1 MMAYKTV
8 NPYTGE
14 EIKSFDEIS
23 KHALDGKLQDA
34 ATCFE
39 TWRNK
44 SFDDRKKIIQK
55 VADLMRE
62 RSDEL
67 AGLITLEMGKRI
79 KESKGEVELSASI
92 YEYYATNAEQFLAD
106 TALSPE
112 KGSAYIRK
120 EPIGVLLGIEP
131 WNYPYYQVARFA
143 APNIMA
149 GNCIMLKHASNVPQ
163 CALAIEKL
171 FTDAGASAGLYTNL
185 FISADKINDLLANPI
200 IKAVSLTGS
209 EGAGA
214 SVAAAAGK
222 NLKKSVLELGGS
234 DPFIVLDDAEID
246 KTVKWAVYGRMQNC
260 GQACTAAKRFIVMD
274 KVYDEFLE
282 KFKAVVENM
291 QPGDPM
297 LEATKLGPLSSKT
310 ALEDLEEQVHKS
322 VKAGAKLITG
332 GKRFDMPGYFMQP
345 TILTDIPKDAVAFS
359 EELFGPVASVYR
371 VSSEDEVVDLANA
384 TRFGLGGAIFTA
396 DEKRG
401 QKLAERIHTGMVFIN
416 HPTGSQ
422 PDLPFGG
429 TNQSGYGRELS
440 SLGIDEFLNKKLVR
454 ISDIDDK

>member
-1 MMAYKTV
+1 MAYKTV
-8 NPYTGE
+8 NPFTGE
-14 EIKSFDEIS
+14 ELKTFEEITNDS
-23 KHALDGKLQDA
+23 LNTKLQKA
-34 ATCFE
+34 EACFE
-39 TWRNK
+39 TWRK
-44 SFDDRKKIIQK
+44 YSFADRKKVMQK
-55 VADLMRE
+55 VAALMRE

-67 AGLITLEMGKRI
+67 AALITLEMGKRI

-92 YEYYATNAEQFLAD
+92 YDYYATHAADFLAD
-106 TALSPE
+106 QPLSPE
-112 KGSAYIRK
+112 KGSAYVRK
-120 EPIGVLLGIEP
+120 DPIGVLLGIEP

-143 APNIMA
+143 APNSMA

-171 FTDAGASAGLYTNL
+171 FTDAGAPAGLYTNL
-185 FISADKINDLLANPI
+185 FISTDKIEDLIANPV

-209 EGAGA
+209 EKAGA

-234 DPFIVLDDAEID
+234 DPFIVLEDAEID

-260 GQACTAAKRFIVMD
+260 GQACIAAKRFIVMD

-282 KFKAVVENM
+282 KFKAGLEKM
-291 QPGDPM
+291 KPGDPM
-297 LEATKLGPLSSKT
+297 QEATTLGPLSSES
-310 ALEDLEEQVHKS
+310 ALEDLEEQVRKS
-322 VKAGAKLITG
+322 VDAGAKLLTG
-332 GKRFDMPGYFMQP
+332 GKRYDMKGYFMQP
-345 TILTDIPKDAVAFS
+345 TILTDIPENAEAYH

-371 VSSEDEVVDLANA
+371 VRSEDEAVALANA
-384 TRFGLGGAIFTA
+384 TRFGLGGAIFTK

-401 QKLAERIHTGMVFIN
+401 QKLADRLNTGMVFIN

-440 SLGIDEFLNKKLVR
+440 EFGIDEFLNKKLVR
-454 ISDIDDK
+454 TSDIDDK

>member
-1 MMAYKTV
+1 MAYKTV
-8 NPYTGE
+8 NPFTGE
-14 EIKSFDEIS
+14 QIKSFDEIS
-23 KHALDGKLQDA
+23 EKELGDKLKKSEA
-34 ATCFE
+34 CFKS
-39 TWRNK
+39 WRNI
-44 SFDDRKKIIQK
+44 SFEDRKKIVQK

-67 AGLITLEMGKRI
+67 AELITLEMGKRI

-92 YEYYATNAEQFLAD
+92 YEYYATNAREFLKD
-106 TALSPE
+106 EKLSPE
-112 KGSAYIRK
+112 KGTAFIRK

-171 FTDAGASAGLYTNL
+171 FADAGAPEGLYTNL
-185 FISADKINDLLANPI
+185 FIGTDNIEDLIANPI
-200 IKAVSLTGS
+200 IKGVSLTGS
-209 EGAGA
+209 EAAGA
-214 SVAAAAGK
+214 SVAAIAGK

-234 DPFIVLDDAEID
+234 DPFIVLEDAELD

-274 KVYDEFLE
+274 KVYDEFVE
-282 KFKAVVENM
+282 KFKAAVESM

-297 LEATKLGPLSSKT
+297 LEATKLGPLSSKS
-310 ALEDLEEQVHKS
+310 ALEGLEEQVKKS
-322 VKAGAKLITG
+322 VKSGAKLITG
-332 GKRFDMPGYFMQP
+332 GERIDRQGFFMQP
-345 TILTDIPKDAVAFS
+345 TILTEIPKDAEAYS
-359 EELFGPVASVYR
+359 EELFGPVASIYK
-371 VSSEDEVVDLANA
+371 VSSEDEAVEIANA
-384 TRFGLGGAIFTA
+384 TRFGLGGAIFSG
-396 DEKRG
+396 DENRA
-401 QKLAERIHTGMVFIN
+401 QKLAARINTGMVFIN

-440 SLGIDEFLNKKLVR
+440 SLGIDEFINKKLIR
-454 ISDIDDK
+454 TSDINDR

>member
-1 MMAYKTV
+1 MAYKTV
-8 NPYTGE
+8 NPFTEEELKTFE
-14 EIKSFDEIS
+14 EITNDS
-23 KHALDGKLQDA
+23 LNTKLQKA
-34 ATCFE
+34 EACFE
-39 TWRNK
+39 TWRK
-44 SFDDRKKIIQK
+44 YSFADRKKVMQK
-55 VADLMRE
+55 VAALMRE

-67 AGLITLEMGKRI
+67 AALITLEMGKRI

-92 YEYYATNAEQFLAD
+92 YDYYATHAADFLAD
-106 TALSPE
+106 QPLSPE
-112 KGSAYIRK
+112 KGSAYVRK
-120 EPIGVLLGIEP
+120 DPIGVLLGIEP

-143 APNIMA
+143 APNSMA

-171 FTDAGASAGLYTNL
+171 FTDAGAPAGLYTNL
-185 FISADKINDLLANPI
+185 FISTDKIEDLIANPV

-209 EGAGA
+209 EKAGA

-234 DPFIVLDDAEID
+234 DPFIVLEDAEID

-260 GQACTAAKRFIVMD
+260 GQACIAAKRFIVMD

-282 KFKAVVENM
+282 KFKTGLEKM
-291 QPGDPM
+291 KPGDPM
-297 LEATKLGPLSSKT
+297 QEATTLGPLSSES
-310 ALEDLEEQVHKS
+310 ALEGLEEQVRKS
-322 VKAGAKLITG
+322 VDAGAKLLTG
-332 GKRFDMPGYFMQP
+332 GKRYDMKGYFMQP
-345 TILTDIPKDAVAFS
+345 TILTDIPENAEAYH

-371 VSSEDEVVDLANA
+371 VRSEDEAVALANA
-384 TRFGLGGAIFTA
+384 TRFGLGGAIFTK

-401 QKLAERIHTGMVFIN
+401 QKLADRLNTGMVFIN

-440 SLGIDEFLNKKLVR
+440 EFGIDEFLNKKLVR
-454 ISDIDDK
+454 TSDIDDK

>member
-1 MMAYKTV
+1 MAYKTV
-8 NPYTGE
+8 NPFTGKEVKTFNEINTAELE
-14 EIKSFDEIS
+14 E
-23 KHALDGKLQDA
+23 KLQQA

-39 TWRNK
+39 TWRNTP
-44 SFDDRKKIIQK
+44 FNERKKIIQK
-55 VADLMRE
+55 VSDLLRE
-62 RSDEL
+62 RSGEL
-67 AGLITLEMGKRI
+67 ATLITLEMGKRI
-79 KESKGEVELSASI
+79 KESKAEVELSASI
-92 YEYYATNAEQFLAD
+92 YEYYAANAEDFLAD
-106 TALSPE
+106 TPLAP
-112 KGSAYIRK
+112 KAGSAYIRK

-131 WNYPYYQVARFA
+131 WNFPYYQVARVA

-149 GNCIMLKHASNVPQ
+149 GNCLMLKHASNVPQ

-171 FTDAGASAGLYTNL
+171 FTDAGAPAGLYTNL
-185 FISADKINDLLANPI
+185 FISSDKINDLLANPI

-234 DPFIVLDDAEID
+234 DPFIVLEDAEMD
-246 KTVKWAVYGRMQNC
+246 KTVKWAVSGRMQNC

-282 KFKAVVENM
+282 KFKATIEKM
-291 QPGDPM
+291 EPGDPM
-297 LEATKLGPLSSKT
+297 LETTKLGPLSSET
-310 ALEDLEEQVHKS
+310 ALEDLEEQVEKS
-322 VKAGAKLITG
+322 VKAGAKIVTG

-345 TILTDIPKDAVAFS
+345 TILTDIPKDSVAFS
-359 EELFGPVASVYR
+359 EELFGPVASIYR
-371 VSSEDEVVDLANA
+371 VSSEEEAVELANA

-401 QKLAERIHTGMVFIN
+401 QKLAESIHTGMVFIN

-429 TNQSGYGRELS
+429 TNHSGYGRELS
-440 SLGIDEFLNKKLVR
+440 SLGIDEFLNKKLIR
-454 ISDIDDK
+454 TSDINDQ

>member
-1 MMAYKTV
+1 MAYKTV
-8 NPYTGE
+8 NPFTGE
-14 EIKSFDEIS
+14 EVKSFNEIS
-23 KHALDGKLQDA
+23 TAELDEKIQQA

-39 TWRNK
+39 TWRNT
-44 SFDDRKKIIQK
+44 SFNERKKIIQK

-67 AGLITLEMGKRI
+67 ATLITLEMGKRI

-92 YEYYATNAEQFLAD
+92 YEYYATNAEDFLAD
-106 TALSPE
+106 TPLAP
-112 KGSAYIRK
+112 KAGSAYIRK

-131 WNYPYYQVARFA
+131 WNFPYYQVARVA

-149 GNCIMLKHASNVPQ
+149 GNCLMLKHASNVPQ

-171 FTDAGASAGLYTNL
+171 FTDAGAPAGLYSNL
-185 FISADKINDLLANPI
+185 FIGSDKINDLLANPV

-234 DPFIVLDDAEID
+234 DPFIVLEDAEMD
-246 KTVKWAVYGRMQNC
+246 KTVRWAVTGRMQNC

-282 KFKAVVENM
+282 KFKATIEKM
-291 QPGDPM
+291 EPGDPM

-310 ALEDLEEQVHKS
+310 ALEDLLEQVDKS
-322 VKAGAKLITG
+322 IKAGATLITG

-345 TILTDIPKDAVAFS
+345 TILTDIPKDSVAYS
-359 EELFGPVASVYR
+359 EELFGPVASIYR
-371 VSSEDEVVDLANA
+371 VNSEDEAVALANA

-440 SLGIDEFLNKKLVR
+440 SLGIEEFLNKKLVR
-454 ISDIDDK
+454 TSDINDK

>member
-1 MMAYKTV
+1 MAYKTV

-14 EIKSFDEIS
+14 SIKSFDEIS
-23 KHALDGKLQDA
+23 KEALKEKLQKA
-34 ATCFE
+34 AACFE
-39 TWRNK
+39 AWRNN
-44 SFDDRKKIIQK
+44 SFDERKKIVQK

-67 AGLITLEMGKRI
+67 AQLITLEMGKRI

-92 YEYYATNAEQFLAD
+92 YEYYATNAAEFLAD
-106 TALSPE
+106 KPLSPE
-112 KGSAYIRK
+112 KGSAYVRK

-171 FTDAGASAGLYTNL
+171 FTDAGAPEGLYTNL
-185 FISADKINDLLANPI
+185 FISTDKIEDLIADPI
-200 IKAVSLTGS
+200 IRGVSLTGS

-234 DPFIVLDDAEID
+234 DPFIVLEDAEMD

-274 KVYDEFLE
+274 RVYDEFLQ
-282 KFKAVVENM
+282 KFKGALESM
-291 QPGDPM
+291 EPGDPM
-297 LEATKLGPLSSKT
+297 QEATKLGPLSSKS
-310 ALEDLEEQVHKS
+310 ALEDLEEQVDKS
-322 VKAGAKLITG
+322 VKAGAKLATG
-332 GKRFDMPGYFMQP
+332 GKRFNRQGYFMQP
-345 TILTDIPKDAVAFS
+345 TILTDIPKDAEAYH

-371 VSSEDEVVDLANA
+371 VSSEDEAVALANA

-396 DEKRG
+396 DERRG
-401 QKLAERIHTGMVFIN
+401 QKLAERINTGMVFIN

-454 ISDIDDK
+454 TSDINDR

>member
-1 MMAYKTV
+1 MAYKTV

-14 EIKSFDEIS
+14 TIKSFDEIT
-23 KHALDGKLQDA
+23 KEALHEKIQKA
-34 ATCFE
+34 AACFE
-39 TWRNK
+39 AWRK
-44 SFDDRKKIIQK
+44 TSFEERKKIIQK

-67 AGLITLEMGKRI
+67 AALITLEMGKRI

-92 YEYYATNAEQFLAD
+92 YEYYATNAEEFLAD
-106 TALSPE
+106 TPLTPQ

-143 APNIMA
+143 APNVMA

-163 CALAIEKL
+163 CALAIQQL
-171 FTDAGASAGLYTNL
+171 FDDAGAPAGLYSNL
-185 FISADKINDLLANPI
+185 FITSDKINDLLANPV

-234 DPFIVLDDAEID
+234 DPFIVLEDAEMD
-246 KTVKWAVYGRMQNC
+246 KTVNWAVYGRMQNC

-274 KVYDEFLE
+274 TVYDEFLE
-282 KFKAVVENM
+282 KFKAALETM
-291 QPGDPM
+291 TPGDPM
-297 LEATKLGPLSSKT
+297 LEATTLGPLSSKT
-310 ALEDLEEQVHKS
+310 ALEDLEKQVEKS
-322 VKAGAKLITG
+322 VKAGAKIATG
-332 GKRFDMPGYFMQP
+332 GKRFDMEGYFMQP
-345 TILTDIPKDAVAFS
+345 TILTDIPEDAEAYS

-371 VSSEDEVVDLANA
+371 VSSEDEAVELANA
-384 TRFGLGGAIFTA
+384 TRFGLGGAIFTR
-396 DEKRG
+396 DENRG
-401 QKLAERIHTGMVFIN
+401 HKLAERIHTGMVFIN

-440 SLGIDEFLNKKLVR
+440 SLGIDEFINKKLVR
-454 ISDIDDK
+454 TSDINDK

>member
-1 MMAYKTV
+1 MAYNTV

-14 EIKSFDEIS
+14 SLKSFDEIS
-23 KHALDGKLQDA
+23 KEALKEKLQKA
-34 ATCFE
+34 AACFE
-39 TWRNK
+39 TWRHN
-44 SFDDRKKIIQK
+44 SFDERKKIVQK

-67 AGLITLEMGKRI
+67 AKLITLEIGKRI

-92 YEYYATNAEQFLAD
+92 YEYYATNAANFLAD
-106 TALSPE
+106 EPLSPE
-112 KGSAYIRK
+112 KGSAHIRK

-171 FTDAGASAGLYTNL
+171 FTDAGAPQGLYTNL
-185 FISADKINDLLANPI
+185 FISTDKIENLIADPI
-200 IKAVSLTGS
+200 IRGVSLTGS

-222 NLKKSVLELGGS
+222 NLKKSILELGGS
-234 DPFIVLDDAEID
+234 DPFIVLEDAEMD

-274 KVYDEFLE
+274 KVYDEFLQ
-282 KFKAVVENM
+282 KFKGALESM
-291 QPGDPM
+291 EPGDPM
-297 LEATKLGPLSSKT
+297 QEATKLGPLSSKS
-310 ALEDLEEQVHKS
+310 ALEDLEEQVEKS
-322 VKAGAKLITG
+322 VKAGAKLATG
-332 GKRFDMPGYFMQP
+332 GKRFDRQGYFMQP
-345 TILTDIPKDAVAFS
+345 TILTDIPKDAEAYH

-371 VSSEDEVVDLANA
+371 VSSEDEAVVLANA

-401 QKLAERIHTGMVFIN
+401 QQLAERINTGMVFIN

-454 ISDIDDK
+454 TSDINDR

>member
-1 MMAYKTV
+1 MAYKTV
-8 NPYTGE
+8 NPCTGE
-14 EIKSFDEIS
+14 EVKSFDEIS
-23 KHALDGKLQDA
+23 KQALDGKLQKA
-34 ATCFE
+34 AACFE
-39 TWRNK
+39 TWRKN
-44 SFDDRKKIIQK
+44 SFDDRKKIVQK
-55 VADLMRE
+55 VADLMRG
-62 RSDEL
+62 RSGEL
-67 AGLITLEMGKRI
+67 AALITLEMGKRI
-79 KESKGEVELSASI
+79 KESKGEVELAASI
-92 YEYYATNAEQFLAD
+92 YEYYATHAEQFLAD
-106 TALSPE
+106 ETLTPE
-112 KGSAYIRK
+112 KGSAYVRK

-171 FTDAGASAGLYTNL
+171 FTDAGAPAGLYTNL
-185 FISADKINDLLANPI
+185 FISSDKINDLIADPV

-209 EGAGA
+209 EKAGA

-222 NLKKSVLELGGS
+222 HLKKSVLELGGS
-234 DPFIVLDDAEID
+234 DPFIVLEDAELD

-274 KVYDEFLE
+274 KVYVEFLE
-282 KFKAVVENM
+282 KFKVALEKM
-291 QPGDPM
+291 EPGDPM
-297 LEATKLGPLSSKT
+297 QEATELGPLSSKS
-310 ALEDLEEQVHKS
+310 ALEGLEKQVEKS
-322 VKAGAKLITG
+322 VKAGATLLTG
-332 GKRFDMPGYFMQP
+332 GKRFDMQGYFMQP
-345 TILTDIPKDAVAFS
+345 TILTDIPSDAEAYHQ
-359 EELFGPVASVYR
+359 ELFGPVASIYR
-371 VSSEDEVVDLANA
+371 VSSEDEAAALANA

-401 QKLAERIHTGMVFIN
+401 QKLAERINTGMVFIN

-429 TNQSGYGRELS
+429 TKQSGYGRELS

-454 ISDIDDK
+454 TNDINEK

>member
-1 MMAYKTV
+1 MAYKTV
-8 NPYTGE
+8 NPFTGE
-14 EIKSFDEIS
+14 DLKTFEEITTDS
-23 KHALDGKLQDA
+23 LNTKLQKA
-34 ATCFE
+34 EACFE
-39 TWRNK
+39 TWRK
-44 SFDDRKKIIQK
+44 YSFTDRKKVIQK
-55 VADLMRE
+55 VAALMRE

-67 AGLITLEMGKRI
+67 AALITLEMGKRI

-92 YEYYATNAEQFLAD
+92 YDYYATNAADFLAD
-106 TALSPE
+106 KPLSPK
-112 KGSAYIRK
+112 KGSAYVRK
-120 EPIGVLLGIEP
+120 YPIGVLLGIEP
-131 WNYPYYQVARFA
+131 WNYPFYQVARFA

-171 FTDAGASAGLYTNL
+171 FIDAGAPAGLYTNL
-185 FISADKINDLLANPI
+185 FISTDKIEDLIANPV

-209 EGAGA
+209 EKAGA

-234 DPFIVLDDAEID
+234 DPFIVLEDAEMD

-260 GQACTAAKRFIVMD
+260 GQACIAAKRFIVMD

-282 KFKAVVENM
+282 KFKAGLEKM
-291 QPGDPM
+291 KPGDPM
-297 LEATKLGPLSSKT
+297 QEATTLGPLSSES
-310 ALEDLEEQVHKS
+310 ALEGLEEQVRKS
-322 VKAGAKLITG
+322 VEAGAMLLTG
-332 GKRFDMPGYFMQP
+332 GKRYDMKGYFMQP
-345 TILTDIPKDAVAFS
+345 TILTDIPENAEAYH

-371 VSSEDEVVDLANA
+371 VSSEDEAVALANA
-384 TRFGLGGAIFTA
+384 TRFGLGGAIFTK

-401 QKLAERIHTGMVFIN
+401 QELADRLNTGMVFIN

-440 SLGIDEFLNKKLVR
+440 EFGIDEFLNKKLVR
-454 ISDIDDK
+454 TSDIDDK

>member
-1 MMAYKTV
+1 MAFKTV
-8 NPYTGE
+8 NPFTE
-14 EIKSFDEIS
+14 ETVKSFDEIS
-23 KHALDGKLQDA
+23 KEVLKEKLQNA
-34 ATCFE
+34 AACFE
-39 TWRNK
+39 KWRTT
-44 SFDDRKKIIQK
+44 SFSDRKKVIQK

-62 RSDEL
+62 RADAL
-67 AGLITLEMGKRI
+67 ATLITLEMGKRI
-79 KESKGEVELSASI
+79 KESKGEVELSAAI
-92 YEYYATNAEQFLAD
+92 YEYYATNAEEFLAD
-106 TALSPE
+106 TPLSPE
-112 KGSAYIRK
+112 KGSAYVRK

-131 WNYPYYQVARFA
+131 WNFPYYQVARVA

-149 GNCIMLKHASNVPQ
+149 GNCLMVKHASNVPQ
-163 CALAIEKL
+163 CALAIEQL
-171 FTDAGASAGLYTNL
+171 FVDAGAPAGLYTNL
-185 FISADKINDLLANPI
+185 FIGTDKVEALLENPI

-214 SVAAAAGK
+214 SVAAIAGK

-234 DPFIVLDDAEID
+234 DPFIVLEDAELD
-246 KTVKWAVYGRMQNC
+246 KTVKWAVAGRMQNC

-274 KVYDEFLE
+274 KVYDEFLQ
-282 KFKAVVENM
+282 KFKAAVESM
-291 QPGDPM
+291 EPGDPM
-297 LEATKLGPLSSKT
+297 LEATKLGPLSSRT
-310 ALEDLEEQVHKS
+310 ALEDLVEQVDKS
-322 VKAGAKLITG
+322 VKAGATLVTG
-332 GKRFDMPGYFMQP
+332 GKRIDTKGFFMQP
-345 TILTDIPKDAVAFS
+345 TILTDIPKDAVAYS
-359 EELFGPVASVYR
+359 EELFGPVASIYKVR
-371 VSSEDEVVDLANA
+371 TEDEAVALANA

-454 ISDIDDK
+454 TSDINDK

>member
-1 MMAYKTV
+1 MAYKTV

-14 EIKSFDEIS
+14 TIKSFDEIS
-23 KHALDGKLQDA
+23 KEALDDKLQKA
-34 ATCFE
+34 AACFE
-39 TWRNK
+39 TWRK
-44 SFDDRKKIIQK
+44 TSFEERKKVVQK
-55 VADLMRE
+55 IAGLMRE
-62 RSDEL
+62 RSDAL
-67 AGLITLEMGKRI
+67 AALITLEMGKRI

-92 YEYYATNAEQFLAD
+92 YEYYANNAEQFLAD
-106 TALSPE
+106 EPLAPQ

-163 CALAIEKL
+163 CALAIQQL
-171 FTDAGASAGLYTNL
+171 FDDAGAPAGLYTNL
-185 FISADKINDLLANPI
+185 FISSDKINDLIADPV
-200 IKAVSLTGS
+200 IKGVSLTGS

-234 DPFIVLDDAEID
+234 DPFIVLEDAEMD

-282 KFKAVVENM
+282 KFKAALEKL

-297 LEATKLGPLSSKT
+297 QEATMLGPLSSKA
-310 ALEDLEEQVHKS
+310 ALEGLEEQVEKS
-322 VKAGAKLITG
+322 VKAGAKIATG
-332 GKRFDMPGYFMQP
+332 GKRFDREGYFMQP
-345 TILTDIPKDAVAFS
+345 TILTHIPKDAEAYH

-371 VSSEDEVVDLANA
+371 VSSEDEAVELANA
-384 TRFGLGGAIFTA
+384 TRFGLGGAIFTT

-401 QKLAERIHTGMVFIN
+401 HKLAERINTGMVFIN

-454 ISDIDDK
+454 TSDINDK

>member
-1 MMAYKTV
+1 MAYKTV

-14 EIKSFDEIS
+14 TLKSFDEIT
-23 KHALDGKLQDA
+23 KEDLDNKLDQA
-34 ATCFE
+34 AACFE
-39 TWRNK
+39 SWRK
-44 SFDDRKKIIQK
+44 TSFQDRKKIIQK

-67 AGLITLEMGKRI
+67 AALITLEMGKRI

-92 YEYYATNAEQFLAD
+92 YEYYATNAEEFLAD
-106 TALSPE
+106 TPLTPQ
-112 KGSAYIRK
+112 KGSAYIKK

-131 WNYPYYQVARFA
+131 WNFPYYQVARFA
-143 APNIMA
+143 APNVMA

-163 CALAIEKL
+163 CALAIQQL
-171 FTDAGASAGLYTNL
+171 FEDAGAPAGLYSNL
-185 FISADKINDLLANPI
+185 FISSDKINDLLANPV

-234 DPFIVLDDAEID
+234 DPFIVLEDAEMD

-274 KVYDEFLE
+274 AVYEEFLE
-282 KFKAVVENM
+282 KFKAALDTLT
-291 QPGDPM
+291 PGDPM
-297 LEATKLGPLSSKT
+297 LEATTLGPLSSKT
-310 ALEDLEEQVHKS
+310 ALEDLEKQVEKS
-322 VKAGAKLITG
+322 VKAGAKIATG
-332 GKRFDMPGYFMQP
+332 GKRFDMEGYFMQP
-345 TILTDIPKDAVAFS
+345 TILTDIPEDAEAYS

-371 VSSEDEVVDLANA
+371 VSSEDEVVELANA
-384 TRFGLGGAIFTA
+384 TRFGLGGAIFTS

-401 QKLAERIHTGMVFIN
+401 HKLAERIHTGMVFIN

-440 SLGIDEFLNKKLVR
+440 SLGIDEFINKKLVR
-454 ISDIDDK
+454 TSDINDK

>member
-1 MMAYKTV
+1 MAYKTV
-8 NPYTGE
+8 NPYTGKE
-14 EIKSFDEIS
+14 VKSFDEIS
-23 KHALDGKLQDA
+23 KQELDGKLQEA
-34 ATCFE
+34 SSCFE
-39 TWRNK
+39 TWRKTN
-44 SFDDRKKIIQK
+44 FEDRKKIVQK

-67 AGLITLEMGKRI
+67 ATLITLEMGKRI
-79 KESKGEVELSASI
+79 KESKGEVELSAAI
-92 YEYYATNAEQFLAD
+92 YQYYATNAEEFLAD
-106 TALSPE
+106 KPLTPE
-112 KGSAYIRK
+112 KGSAYVRK

-171 FTDAGASAGLYTNL
+171 FTDAGAPSGLYTNL
-185 FISADKINDLLANPI
+185 FISTDKVDELIADPVIRG
-200 IKAVSLTGS
+200 VSLTGS
-209 EGAGA
+209 EKAGA

-234 DPFIVLDDAEID
+234 DPFIVLEDAELD

-282 KFKAVVENM
+282 KFKGALETM
-291 QPGDPM
+291 EPGDPM
-297 LEATKLGPLSSKT
+297 QEATKLGPLSSKS
-310 ALEDLEEQVHKS
+310 ALEGLEKQVEKS
-322 VKAGAKLITG
+322 VKSGAKIITG
-332 GKRFDMPGYFMQP
+332 GKRIDMQGYFMQP
-345 TILTDIPKDAVAFS
+345 TILTDIPKDAEAYH

-371 VSSEDEVVDLANA
+371 VHSEDEAMELANA

-401 QKLAERIHTGMVFIN
+401 QKLAERINTGMVFIN

-454 ISDIDDK
+454 TSDINDK

>member
-1 MMAYKTV
+1 MAFKTV
-8 NPYTGE
+8 NPFTGE
-14 EIKSFDEIS
+14 EVKSFNEIS
-23 KHALDGKLQDA
+23 TAELNEKLKQA

-39 TWRNK
+39 NWRNTT
-44 SFDDRKKIIQK
+44 FNERKKIIQK

-67 AGLITLEMGKRI
+67 ATLITLEMGKRI
-79 KESKGEVELSASI
+79 KESKGEIELSASI
-92 YEYYATNAEQFLAD
+92 YEYYATNAAAFLAD
-106 TALSPE
+106 TPLAPE
-112 KGSAYIRK
+112 VGEAYIRK

-131 WNYPYYQVARFA
+131 WNFPHYQVARFA

-149 GNCIMLKHASNVPQ
+149 GNGIMLKHASNVPQ

-171 FTDAGASAGLYTNL
+171 FTDAGAPAGLYTNL
-185 FISADKINDLLANPI
+185 FIATDKVNDLLANPI

-209 EGAGA
+209 EAAGA
-214 SVAAAAGK
+214 SVAAVAGK

-234 DPFIVLDDAEID
+234 DPFIVLEDAEMD
-246 KTVKWAVYGRMQNC
+246 KTIKWAVSGRMQNC

-274 KVYDEFLE
+274 KVYDEFLA
-282 KFKAVVENM
+282 KFKATIEKM
-291 QPGDPM
+291 EPGDPM
-297 LEATKLGPLSSKT
+297 AETTKLGPLSSER
-310 ALEDLEEQVHKS
+310 ALEDLIEQVEKS
-322 VKAGAKLITG
+322 VQAGATLVTG
-332 GKRFDMPGYFMQP
+332 GKRFDMPGYFMEP
-345 TILTDIPKDAVAFS
+345 TILTDIPKDSVAYS
-359 EELFGPVASVYR
+359 EELFGPVASIYR
-371 VSSEDEVVDLANA
+371 VSSEDEAIELAND

-401 QKLAERIHTGMVFIN
+401 QKLAEKIHTGMVFIN

-454 ISDIDDK
+454 TSNINDK

>member
-1 MMAYKTV
+1 MAYKTI

-23 KHALDGKLQDA
+23 KQALDGKLQKA
-34 ATCFE
+34 AACFE
-39 TWRNK
+39 DWRK
-44 SFDDRKKIIQK
+44 ISFDGRKKIVQK

-62 RSDEL
+62 RSGDL
-67 AGLITLEMGKRI
+67 AALITLEMGKRL
-79 KESKGEVELSASI
+79 KESAGEVELSASI

-106 TALSPE
+106 QPLSPE

-163 CALAIEKL
+163 CAQEIEKL
-171 FTDAGASAGLYTNL
+171 FTDAGAPEGLYTNL
-185 FISADKINDLLANPI
+185 FISSEKINDLIADPV
-200 IKAVSLTGS
+200 IKGVSLTGS

-234 DPFIVLDDAEID
+234 DPFIVLEDAEMD

-260 GQACTAAKRFIVMD
+260 GQACTASKRFIVMD
-274 KVYDEFLE
+274 KVYDEFLQ
-282 KFKAVVENM
+282 KFKAALESM
-291 QPGDPM
+291 EPGDPM
-297 LEATKLGPLSSKT
+297 QEATKLGPLSSKA
-310 ALEDLEEQVHKS
+310 ALEDLEEQVEKS
-322 VKAGAKLITG
+322 VKAGAKLATG
-332 GKRFDMPGYFMQP
+332 GKRIDMQGYFMQP
-345 TILTDIPKDAVAFS
+345 TILTDIPKDAEAYH

-371 VSSEDEVVDLANA
+371 VSSEDAAVALANA
-384 TRFGLGGAIFTA
+384 TRFGLGGSIFTA
-396 DEKRG
+396 DENHG
-401 QKLAERIHTGMVFIN
+401 QKLAERINTGMVFIN

-454 ISDIDDK
+454 TSDINDR

>member
-1 MMAYKTV
+1 MAYKTV

-14 EIKSFDEIS
+14 TIKSFDEIS
-23 KHALDGKLQDA
+23 KEALDDKLQKA
-34 ATCFE
+34 AACFE
-39 TWRNK
+39 TWRK
-44 SFDDRKKIIQK
+44 TSFEERKKVVQK
-55 VADLMRE
+55 IAGLMRE
-62 RSDEL
+62 RSDAL
-67 AGLITLEMGKRI
+67 AALITLEMGKRI

-92 YEYYATNAEQFLAD
+92 YEYYANNAEQFLAD
-106 TALSPE
+106 EPLAPQ

-163 CALAIEKL
+163 CAMAIQQL
-171 FTDAGASAGLYTNL
+171 FDDAGAPAGLYTNL
-185 FISADKINDLLANPI
+185 FISSDKINDLIADPV
-200 IKAVSLTGS
+200 IKGVSLTGS

-234 DPFIVLDDAEID
+234 DPFIVLEDAEMD

-282 KFKAVVENM
+282 KFKAALEKL

-297 LEATKLGPLSSKT
+297 QEATMLGPLSSKA
-310 ALEDLEEQVHKS
+310 ALEGLEEQVEKS
-322 VKAGAKLITG
+322 VKAGAKIATG
-332 GKRFDMPGYFMQP
+332 GKRFDREGYFMQP
-345 TILTDIPKDAVAFS
+345 TILTHIPKDAEAYH

-371 VSSEDEVVDLANA
+371 VSSEDEAVELANA
-384 TRFGLGGAIFTA
+384 TRFGLGGAIFTT

-401 QKLAERIHTGMVFIN
+401 HKLAEKINTGMVFIN

-454 ISDIDDK
+454 TSDINDK

>member
-1 MMAYKTV
+1 MAYKTV
-8 NPYTGE
+8 NPFTGKE
-14 EIKSFDEIS
+14 VTSFDEIS
-23 KHALDGKLQDA
+23 TTELAEKLQQA

-39 TWRNK
+39 TWRTTPF
-44 SFDDRKKIIQK
+44 SERKKIIQK

-67 AGLITLEMGKRI
+67 ATLITLEMGKRI

-92 YEYYATNAEQFLAD
+92 YEYYATNAEAFLAD
-106 TALSPE
+106 TPLAPE

-131 WNYPYYQVARFA
+131 WNFPYYQVARVA

-149 GNCIMLKHASNVPQ
+149 GNCLMLKHASNVPQ

-171 FTDAGASAGLYTNL
+171 FTDAGAPAGLYSNL
-185 FISADKINDLLANPI
+185 FIGSDKINDLLANPV

-234 DPFIVLDDAEID
+234 DPFIVLEDAEID
-246 KTVKWAVYGRMQNC
+246 KTVRWAVSGRMQNC

-274 KVYDEFLE
+274 KVYDEFLQ
-282 KFKAVVENM
+282 KFKATIEKM
-291 QPGDPM
+291 APGDPM

-310 ALEDLEEQVHKS
+310 ALEDLEEQVEKS
-322 VKAGAKLITG
+322 VKAGATLITG

-345 TILTDIPKDAVAFS
+345 TILTDIPKDAVAYS
-359 EELFGPVASVYR
+359 EELFGPVASIYR
-371 VSSEDEVVDLANA
+371 VSSEEEAVELANA

-401 QKLAERIHTGMVFIN
+401 QKLAEKINTGMVFIN

-454 ISDIDDK
+454 TSDINDQ

>member
-1 MMAYKTV
+1 MAYKTI
-8 NPYTGE
+8 NPFTGKE
-14 EIKSFDEIS
+14 VTSFDEIS
-23 KHALDGKLQDA
+23 TTELKENLQQA

-39 TWRNK
+39 TWRK
-44 SFDDRKKIIQK
+44 TGFAERKRIIQK

-67 AGLITLEMGKRI
+67 ATLITLEMGKRI

-92 YEYYATNAEQFLAD
+92 YEYYATNAAAFLAD
-106 TALSPE
+106 TPLAPE
-112 KGSAYIRK
+112 VGSAYIRK

-131 WNYPYYQVARFA
+131 WNFPYYQVARVA

-149 GNCIMLKHASNVPQ
+149 GNCLMIKHASNVPQ

-171 FTDAGASAGLYTNL
+171 FTDAGAPAGLYTNL
-185 FISADKINDLLANPI
+185 FIGSDKIEALLANPI
-200 IKAVSLTGS
+200 IKGVSLTGS

-214 SVAAAAGK
+214 SVAATAGK

-234 DPFIVLDDAEID
+234 DPFIVLEDAEMD
-246 KTVKWAVYGRMQNC
+246 KTVKWAVSGRMQNC

-274 KVYDEFLE
+274 SVYDEFLQ
-282 KFKAVVENM
+282 KFKATIEKM
-291 QPGDPM
+291 EPGDPM

-310 ALEDLEEQVHKS
+310 ALEDLEEQVQKS
-322 VKAGAKLITG
+322 VEAGATLITG

-345 TILTDIPKDAVAFS
+345 TILTDIPKDAVAYS
-359 EELFGPVASVYR
+359 EELFGPVASIYR
-371 VSSEDEVVDLANA
+371 VSSEEEAVALANA

-401 QKLAERIHTGMVFIN
+401 QQLAERIHSGMVFIN

-440 SLGIDEFLNKKLVR
+440 SLGIEEFLNKKLIR
-454 ISDIDDK
+454 TSDINDQ

>member
-1 MMAYKTV
+1 MAYKTV
-8 NPYTGE
+8 NPYTGKE
-14 EIKSFDEIS
+14 VKSFDEIS
-23 KHALDGKLQDA
+23 KQELDGKLQEA
-34 ATCFE
+34 SSCFE
-39 TWRNK
+39 TWRKTN
-44 SFDDRKKIIQK
+44 FEDRKKIVQK

-67 AGLITLEMGKRI
+67 ATLITLEMGKRI
-79 KESKGEVELSASI
+79 KESKGEVELSAAI
-92 YEYYATNAEQFLAD
+92 YQYYATNAEEFLAD
-106 TALSPE
+106 KPLTPE
-112 KGSAYIRK
+112 KGSAYVRK

-171 FTDAGASAGLYTNL
+171 FTDAGAPSGLYTNL
-185 FISADKINDLLANPI
+185 FISTDKVDELIADPVIRG
-200 IKAVSLTGS
+200 VSLTGS
-209 EGAGA
+209 EKAGA

-234 DPFIVLDDAEID
+234 DPFIVLEDAELD

-274 KVYDEFLE
+274 KVYDEFLK
-282 KFKAVVENM
+282 KFKGALETM
-291 QPGDPM
+291 EPGDPM
-297 LEATKLGPLSSKT
+297 QEATKLGPLSSKS
-310 ALEDLEEQVHKS
+310 ALEGLEKQVEKS
-322 VKAGAKLITG
+322 VKSGAKIITG
-332 GKRFDMPGYFMQP
+332 GKRIDMQGYFMQP
-345 TILTDIPKDAVAFS
+345 TILTDIPKDAEAYH

-371 VSSEDEVVDLANA
+371 VHSEDEAMELANA

-401 QKLAERIHTGMVFIN
+401 QKLAERINTGMVFIN

-454 ISDIDDK
+454 TSDINDK

>member
-1 MMAYKTV
+1 MAYKTV
-8 NPYTGE
+8 NPFTGE
-14 EIKSFDEIS
+14 EVRSFDEIS
-23 KHALDGKLQDA
+23 KEALNGKLQKA
-34 ATCFE
+34 AACFK
-39 TWRNK
+39 TWRKN
-44 SFDDRKKIIQK
+44 SFDERKIIVQK

-62 RSDEL
+62 RSGEL
-67 AGLITLEMGKRI
+67 AALITVEMGKRI
-79 KESKGEVELSASI
+79 NESKGEVELSAAI
-92 YEYYATNAEQFLAD
+92 YEYYATNASAFLAD
-106 TALSPE
+106 TALGPE
-112 KGSAYIRK
+112 KGSAYVRK

-149 GNCIMLKHASNVPQ
+149 GNCILLKHASNVPQ

-171 FTDAGASAGLYTNL
+171 FADAGAPEGLYTNL
-185 FISADKINDLLANPI
+185 FISSEKIGDLIADTMIRG
-200 IKAVSLTGS
+200 VSLTGS
-209 EGAGA
+209 EAAGA

-234 DPFIVLDDAEID
+234 DPFIVLEDAEMD
-246 KTVKWAVYGRMQNC
+246 KTVKWAIYGRMQNC

-282 KFKAVVENM
+282 KFKAGLEKM
-291 QPGDPM
+291 EPGDPM
-297 LEATKLGPLSSKT
+297 QEATKLGPLSSKA
-310 ALEDLEEQVHKS
+310 ALEGLEEQVAKS
-322 VKAGAKLITG
+322 VKAGAKLLLG
-332 GKRFDMPGYFMQP
+332 GKRFDMQGYFMQP
-345 TILTDIPKDAVAFS
+345 TILTDIPKEAEAYH

-371 VSSEDEVVDLANA
+371 VSSEDEAVALANA

-401 QKLAERIHTGMVFIN
+401 QKLAERINTGMVFIN

-429 TNQSGYGRELS
+429 TNKSGYGRELS

-454 ISDIDDK
+454 TSDINDK

>member
-1 MMAYKTV
+1 MAYQSV

-14 EIKSFDEIS
+14 EVKSFDEIS
-23 KHALDGKLQDA
+23 KKELNGKLQTA
-34 ATCFE
+34 ADCYE

-44 SFDDRKKIIQK
+44 SFDDRKKIVQK

-67 AGLITLEMGKRI
+67 ATLITLEMGKRI

-92 YEYYATNAEQFLAD
+92 YEYYATNAEEFLSD
-106 TALSPE
+106 KPLSPE
-112 KGSAYIRK
+112 KGSAYVRK

-149 GNCIMLKHASNVPQ
+149 GNCVMLKHASNVPQ
-163 CALAIEKL
+163 CAQAIEKL
-171 FTDAGASAGLYTNL
+171 FIDAGAPAGLYTNL
-185 FISADKINDLLANPI
+185 FISTDKVAELIANPV

-209 EGAGA
+209 EAAGA

-234 DPFIVLDDAEID
+234 DPFIVLEDAEID
-246 KTVKWAVYGRMQNC
+246 KTIKWAVYGRMQNC

-274 KVYDEFLE
+274 KVYDEFLQ
-282 KFKAVVENM
+282 KFKGALETM

-297 LEATKLGPLSSKT
+297 QEATKLGPLSSKS
-310 ALEDLEEQVHKS
+310 ALENLEEQVEKS
-322 VKAGAKLITG
+322 VNAGAKLVTG
-332 GKRFDMPGYFMQP
+332 GKRIDMQGYFMQP
-345 TILTDIPKDAVAFS
+345 TILADIPQDAVAYH

-371 VSSEDEVVDLANA
+371 VSSEDEAVEMANA

-401 QKLAERIHTGMVFIN
+401 QKLAERINTGMVFIN

-454 ISDIDDK
+454 TSDINDR